1 MSFQD
6 AIRLAFLQIRVQK
19 LKSFFTLIGVTI
31 GVMFLIAIISV
42 VEGMNRYMEHDFVG
56 KFIAINSFELR
67 NHPYFGAGDVTQA
80 EWIEWNHR
88 PRIKE
93 DDLHPVVDALP
104 PGTSWYMESDD
115 NLEIQSQYARPE
127 TGMIKAVTGEYFTIK
142 QLGVTEGRAFTS
154 QELESGALVVVIGQD
169 IKKHFF
175 PTVSP
180 IGHWVKMG
188 GIPYTV
194 VGVAE
199 PQVRLFARQVRPGAL
214 SRPGASTAES

>member
-1 MSFQD
+1 MKFFD

-56 KFIAINSFELR
+56 KLVAINSFELR
-67 NHPYFGAGDVTQA
+67 HHPYFGAGDVTSAQW
-80 EWIEWNHR
+80 EEWNHR

-93 DDLHPVVDALP
+93 DDLHPVVDVLP
-104 PGTSWYMESDD
+104 PGTSWYMISTD
-115 NLEIQSQYARPE
+115 NLEIQSQYARPKSA
-127 TGMIKAVTGEYFTIK
+127 MVDAVTGEYFTIK
-142 QLGVTEGRAFTS
+142 QLGITEGRPFTD

-169 IKKHFF
+169 VKKHFF

-180 IGHWVKMG
+180 IGQWIKMG
-188 GIPYTV
+188 GVPYTI

-199 PQVRLFARQVRPGAL
+199 PQG
-214 SRPGASTAES
+214 STFGFSWDKFVVAPYRAPVH